1 MPLYRDKNSNTF
13 VFEFDR
19 RIAGQRVRA
28 TKHLPK
34 SWNQAQADAFDRKES
49 ARLYAVANGVSAST
63 AGIEDAVALY
73 LLHRAPSLKNFT
85 GVQQELAGMFWA
97 YQGRPLSALSDV
109 CKAISLRTMK
119 ANGDKPAAATIKNK
133 LSYLR
138 SACRYAWKHH
148 GLGDNDPGTRIA
160 MPTVNNARHRYITR
174 AEMLAICRA
183 CTHKA
188 TRAFIRIAFYSG
200 MRLGEIERA
209 RIVGGNFVLDDT
221 KNGDRRIIPIHP
233 RLRCCLSYK
242 APTRYTTGYHYRA
255 ALARAGVVGLTFHD
269 LRHSAA
275 SELINQGVDLYTVA
289 AVLGHRSAASSKRYS
304 HLATEKLSEAIGKI
318 GRRA

>member
-1 MPLYRDKNSNTF
+1 MPIYRDKKRGSF

-19 RIAGQRVRA
+19 RVTGQRVRA

-49 ARLYAVANGVSAST
+49 ARLYAVASGVGASD
-63 AGIEDAVALY
+63 ASIEDAVTLY
-73 LLHRAPSLKNFT
+73 LTHRAPGLKNFT
-85 GVQQELAGMFWA
+85 GVQQELAAMFWA
-97 YQGRPLSALSDV
+97 YQGRPLSSLPDV
-109 CKAISLRTMK
+109 CKAVTIRTVK
-119 ANGDKPAAATIKNK
+119 ANGEKPSAATIKNK

-148 GLGDNDPGTRIA
+148 GLGDNDPGSRIA
-160 MPTVNNARHRYITR
+160 MPSVNNARHRYITR

-183 CTHKA
+183 CTHKP

-209 RIVGGNFVLDDT
+209 QIVGGNFVLEDT
-221 KNGDRRIIPIHP
+221 KNGDRRIIPVHP
-233 RLRCCLSYK
+233 RVRCCLGYE

-255 ALARAGVVGLTFHD
+255 AKAKAGITGLTFHD

-289 AVLGHRSAASSKRYS
+289 AVLGHRSQASSKRYS
-304 HLATEKLSEAIGKI
+304 HLATERLSEAIAKI